1 MVRSRWARDAEID
14 AAVQRT
20 DPLVG
25 SRLNDDA
32 LASSLEEAGL
42 LILQH
47 AGPARPL
54 RRRRALP
61 TPRRLVVIAVMVLSV
76 SGVAAAATGV
86 FVNAHTHT
94 FNHGRQI
101 LEGGPGENLN
111 VAGTNFDQV
120 VLHESAGISF
130 PADYA
135 AWRSFAV
142 KHAAP
147 PPICPADDHR
157 PSCTILMST
166 GMINAGIAQS
176 AFCAWVLDWR
186 HAELAGN
193 TDAVRQA
200 AAVIAKA
207 PRWKATTDLG
217 SAYDAEYFGWM
228 KSFVGPVK
236 ASDVSAVDRLIA
248 SNSGGYFWF
257 DDPTFVTWLRRPW
270 YRQHSHINVGRV
282 YLRYLETGR
291 L

>member
-1 MVRSRWARDAEID
+1 MAGSRWEQDAWVDAE
-14 AAVQRT
+14 VQRT
-20 DPLVG
+20 DPVVQ
-25 SRLNDDA
+25 SRLDEGA
-32 LASSLEEAGL
+32 MASSLEEAGL
-42 LILQH
+42 LIVQSALRE
-47 AGPARPL
+47 RPH
-54 RRRRALP
+54 RRRWLG
-61 TPRRLVVIAVMVLSV
+61 TPRRVLLIGAMVLSV
-76 SGVAAAATGV
+76 SGVALAASGV

-94 FNHGRQI
+94 YNHGWQLRA
-101 LEGGPGENLN
+101 GGPGENLN

-120 VLHESAGISF
+120 VLRESAGISF

-142 KHAAP
+142 KHTAP

-166 GMINAGIAQS
+166 GMINAGIARS
-176 AFCAWVLDWR
+176 AFCSWVLDWR

-193 TDAVRQA
+193 TDAARQA
-200 AAVIAKA
+200 TAVIARA

-236 ASDVSAVDRLIA
+236 AGDVSAVDRLIA
-248 SNSGGYFWF
+248 SNSGAYFWF
-257 DDPTFVTWLRRPW
+257 YDPAFITWLRQPW
-270 YRQHSHINVGRV
+270 FRQHSHINIGRV
-282 YLRYLETGR
+282 YLRYVETGR